1 MKRRKALKKI
11 GLSFGTITLTPT
23 VIGLFNSCQSEIDW
37 NPKFFESDQIEFMS
51 KMLDIIIPKTSD
63 VPGAYELNLVR
74 YIDTF
79 ASIAWNEEAKD
90 KSVIFLNA
98 LITNTQNVT
107 SKSSISKLNTADYE
121 NQLIKFLMA
130 EDYKIKEW
138 NNLLDNKSNSANPS
152 EEAMAYKATISLRD
166 WGVRAFKLNE
176 YIGENILDYRPIPGE
191 QKGCV
196 DLQEATG
203 GIAYSL

>member
-11 GLSFGTITLTPT
+11 GLSLGTITLTPT
-23 VIGLFNSCQSEIDW
+23 VIGLFHNCQSEIDW
-37 NPKFFESDQIEFMS
+37 NPKFFKIDQIEYMS

-79 ASIAWNEEAKD
+79 ASIAWNEQAKD
-90 KSVIFLNA
+90 KSVRFLNT
-98 LITNTQNVT
+98 LITNTQNVA
-107 SKSSISKLNTADYE
+107 SKSSISKITTADYE
-121 NQLIKFLMA
+121 NQLKKFLMA
-130 EDYKIKEW
+130 EDHKTKEW
-138 NNLLDNKSNSANPS
+138 NNLLDNKLDSVKLT

-191 QKGCV
+191 HKGCV